1 MSEKF
6 KVLLLP
12 TQPLQKNIPLELDMA
27 REIAREN
34 VTSELLR
41 SRFEEAGYEAQLD
54 EDGDLYV
61 LGTLVN
67 LRIILYP
74 DYASMLIRGHL
85 SLNSEL
91 TDEELQK
98 LSADAN
104 YRGFLVRYVAH
115 RWDDG
120 TTSLIGNHVM
130 YYPFGLNMPNLIFT
144 VRKFV
149 ETLKGFYDE
158 NKSNERIFPKSD

>member
-1 MSEKF
+1 MTDKF
-6 KVLLLP
+6 KVLQLP
-12 TQPLQKNIPLELDMA
+12 TQPLQKNIPLELEMA

-34 VTSELLR
+34 VTGELLKA
-41 SRFEEAGYEAQLD
+41 RFEEAGYETQLD
-54 EDGDLYV
+54 DDGDLYV
-61 LGTLVN
+61 MGTWVN
-67 LRIILYP
+67 LRIIFYP

-85 SLNSEL
+85 SLNGEL

-158 NKSNERIFPKSD
+158 HKSNEHIFPKSD